1 MRIVFYVVKYSI
13 VVSSGKFDPSI
24 RVFCFENAT
33 LTNGQKKLEKIEN
46 YRFCFFF
53 VNSGFE
59 RQKEKFDEFDSLFIV
74 RDQLFEE

>member
-13 VVSSGKFDPSI
+13 VISSSKFDPSVS
-24 RVFCFENAT
+24 VFCFKNAT
-33 LTNGQKKLEKIEN
+33 LTNGEKKLEKIEN

-53 VNSGFE
+53 VNSRSE
-59 RQKEKFDEFDSLFIV
+59 RQKEKFDEFNSLFIV